1 MGVYSNSKLKTF
13 EQCKFK
19 YKLRYIDKIIPEIEK
34 SIEAH
39 LGTCVHLALEWLYSQ
54 IQETGNAPGL
64 DDVIT
69 TYSKAWVKDYSDSII
84 ITKKW
89 MSAADYFNKGI
100 KYLIDYYESNKPF
113 QDNTIALEKEI
124 IVDLSDEHQLRGFI
138 DRLVYNKQTDEY
150 EIHDYKTSE
159 TAPSQETIEKDT
171 QLALYSLAIKDLFK
185 HDKQVK
191 MVWHFLS
198 FNKEIELKKTNEQL
212 AQLKQTTLNLIKEVE
227 STCEFPPKISPLCN
241 WCEYKEICPAWKEN
255 QTSSSPNNNY
265 TNNCNNYN
273 KRYGQQKL

>member
-39 LGTCVHLALEWLYSQ
+39 LGTCVHLALEWLYST
-54 IQETGNAPGL
+54 IQETGNVPEL

-69 TYSKAWVKDYSDSII
+69 TYSKAWVKEYSDSII

-124 IVDLSDEHQLRGFI
+124 LVDLSDEHQLRGFI
-138 DRLVYNKQTDEY
+138 DRLVYNKETDEY

-159 TAPSQETIEKDT
+159 TAPSEETIEKDT

-198 FNKEIELKKTNEQL
+198 FNKEVELKKTNEQL
-212 AQLKQTTLNLIKEVE
+212 AILKQATLDLINEIE
-227 STCEFPPKISPLCN
+227 STLEFPPTVSTLCN
-241 WCEYKEICPAWKEN
+241 WCEYKEICPAWKESN
-255 QTSSSPNNNY
+255 ANGNSSDR
-265 TNNCNNYN
+265 YN